1 MIVSRPCLEP
11 AGTPRSLMIAP
22 SNGPLHAAPNGAR
35 PGGSGAS
42 CRAPESSPP
51 ETETETEPETETET
65 EAADQ
70 RPGARSAFPLR
81 HRGLA
86 LEDLAPVEYWS
97 GCLAVAACEVLTGTR
112 PVQQLTRWLEVPVYG
127 LLARRAG
134 LMRRLG
140 RMTDRPTHATLWG
153 IRSATGVE
161 GGFELSAV
169 VHDGTRVRAVALR
182 AVEFRARWRASAL
195 EIG

>member
-1 MIVSRPCLEP
+1 MIVSRPCLDP
-11 AGTPRSLMIAP
+11 AGTPRSLMIAS
-22 SNGPLHAAPNGAR
+22 SNGPLHAAPNGGR
-35 PGGSGAS
+35 PASSDAS
-42 CRAPESSPP
+42 CRAPESSPR
-51 ETETETEPETETET
+51 EPEA
-65 EAADQ
+65 EAAYQ
-70 RPGARSAFPLR
+70 RPGARSAFPFR

-134 LMRRLG
+134 LLRRLG
-140 RMTDRPTHATLWG
+140 RTADRPTHATLWG
-153 IRSATGVE
+153 IRSSTGVE